1 MKTKQGRIFLLLF
14 LLLFVSV
21 VAGCSTSRT
30 LLYQSRVKV
39 GGYYQQQIAKEYE
52 DGTGSVTLI
61 KKGEYPQWIPGV
73 KTHFAY
79 LERKPGN
86 PHLKLWVA
94 KQDGT
99 NPVALT
105 NFEIHFDYSWSP
117 DGKWLVVSDSRD
129 GNYEIYKIKR
139 DGTQSIRLTNNF
151 YTDQFPRW
159 SPKGNKIV
167 YVSTGGGANNKL
179 FLINANGQGSPK
191 QLTPSNLRIYASL
204 YSHPCW
210 SFDGSQVAFI
220 AHSGT
225 SFDVFTVDVASGKIQ
240 NITNKKR
247 VFEHVYW
254 YDHYIFFFD
263 YNTLYRYDT
272 KLKKIDPPS
281 GLGSFPGETPHS
293 PLSVNAS
300 HVFFSYAKDGSKPP
314 HIYKVQHYTGQLTD
328 IGEGSN
334 PDIW

>member
-1 MKTKQGRIFLLLF
+1 MKTKQNTSFLVILI
-14 LLLFVSV
+14 LLFVSAV
-21 VAGCSTSRT
+21 MGCSTSKT
-30 LLYQSRVKV
+30 LLYQSRVNV
-39 GGYYQQQIAKEYE
+39 GGYYQQQIAKEYA

-61 KKGEYPQWIPGV
+61 KNGEYPQWIPGV

-94 KQDGT
+94 KEDGT
-99 NPVALT
+99 NPIALT

-117 DGKWLVVSDSRD
+117 DGEWILVSNSKD

-139 DGTQSIRLTNNF
+139 DGKKSIRLTNNV

-167 YVSTGGGANNKL
+167 YVSIGGTSNNKL

-191 QLTPSNLRIYASL
+191 QLTPTNLRVYASS
-204 YSHPCW
+204 YSKPCW
-210 SFDGSQVAFI
+210 SPNGSHVAFI

-225 SFDVFTVDVASGKIQ
+225 SFDIFVVNVASGKVQ

-247 VFEHVYW
+247 VFEHVCW
-254 YDHYIFFFD
+254 YDDYIFYFD
-263 YNTLYRYDT
+263 YNTLFRYNT
-272 KLKKIDPPS
+272 KTKKIDPPS

-293 PLSVNAS
+293 PISVNAS
-300 HVFFSYAKDGSKPP
+300 HVFFSYAKDALKPS
-314 HIYKVQHYTGQLTD
+314 HIYKVQHHTGKMTN
-328 IGEGSN
+328 IGEGIN
-334 PDIW
+334 PNIW